1 MELFLNFNIY
11 NFKNVR
17 NMKTIKINTKQLFVG
32 LMMIGSTGA
41 LVAQTSPKTDS
52 VKVTASTT
60 QVQTNPVI
68 EGLKK
73 QVDANPKDA
82 ESLAKLA
89 TAYQDATDWQ
99 NAIAT
104 WKKISVLL
112 PDWAPSYYSQAYSYQ
127 SAKDDVNA
135 KLSYE
140 KYIAT
145 VKPEEIEASKK
156 NLAYAYYYI
165 AFSEQKDNPNKAKEH
180 IAKSIQYD
188 PTNQEAVKLS
198 QALNS

>member
-1 MELFLNFNIY
+1 
-11 NFKNVR
+11 
-17 NMKTIKINTKQLFVG
+17 MKTIKINTKQLFVA

-41 LVAQTSPKTDS
+41 AVAQTSPKTDS
-52 VKVTASTT
+52 VKVTASAT
-60 QVQTNPVI
+60 QVQTNPLI

-73 QVDANPKDA
+73 QVEANPKDA

-99 NAIAT
+99 NAIIT

-127 SAKDDVNA
+127 SAKDDLNA

-145 VKPEEIEASKK
+145 VKKPEEIEASKK

-165 AFSEQKDNPNKAKEH
+165 AFSEQKDDPNKAKEH

-188 PTNQEAVKLS
+188 PSNQDAIKLS

>member
-1 MELFLNFNIY
+1 
-11 NFKNVR
+11 
-17 NMKTIKINTKQLFVG
+17 MKTIKINTKQLFVG

-41 LVAQTSPKTDS
+41 VIAQTTPKTDS
-52 VKVTASTT
+52 VKVVASTT
-60 QVQTNPVI
+60 QVQTNPLI

-73 QVDANPKDA
+73 QIEANPKDA

-89 TAYQDATDWQ
+89 TAYQDATDWP

-104 WKKISVLL
+104 WKNISVLL
-112 PDWAPSYYSQAYSYQ
+112 PDWSPSYYSQAFSYQ
-127 SAKDDVNA
+127 SAKDDLNA

-140 KYIAT
+140 KYIST
-145 VKPEEIEASKK
+145 VKPEEIETSKK
-156 NLAYAYYYI
+156 NLAYAYYFI
-165 AFSEQKDNPNKAKEH
+165 AFNEQKANTDKAKEY

-188 PTNQEAVKLS
+188 PSNQDAVKLS

>member
-1 MELFLNFNIY
+1 MELFLNFTIY

-52 VKVTASTT
+52 LKVTASTT

-73 QVDANPKDA
+73 QVEANPKDA

-89 TAYQDATDWQ
+89 TAYQDAIDWQ